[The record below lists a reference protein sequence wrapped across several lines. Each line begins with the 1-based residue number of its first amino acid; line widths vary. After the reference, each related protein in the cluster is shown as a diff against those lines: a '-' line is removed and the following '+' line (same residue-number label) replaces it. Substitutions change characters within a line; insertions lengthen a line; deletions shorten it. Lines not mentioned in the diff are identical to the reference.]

1 MKRVLFAAAF
11 AAVAMTFSAAQA
23 DTLVYAGTL
32 LAKPGSAPL
41 HNQTVVIAGDRI
53 KAVQTGFTAP
63 KAGDK
68 IVDLKNRF
76 VLPGLFDCHVHLLSY
91 FSATQK
97 LDTVTL
103 SPQAIALRGA
113 YHAGLD
119 LLAGFTTVRDLGE
132 ANGSGDAIFALRD
145 AIAKGWVPGPR
156 VFAAG
161 ALIAPTGGHGQ
172 TYGYRDDIDDV
183 FTSKG
188 RCDGPIECRKMVRLQ
203 VQRGAN
209 VIKFA
214 ATGGV
219 LSDVGAG
226 TGQQF
231 FDDEIQAIVQTAHM
245 LGRKVAVH
253 AHGTDGIN
261 AALRAGVDS
270 IEHGTFM
277 DDVSIRLFKKK
288 GAYYVPTVV
297 AGVTV
302 AEEAKQPGF
311 FSPAVRDKALAV
323 GPHIL
328 AALRKAHAA
337 GVKIAFGTDTGVSPH
352 GQNARE
358 FELMV
363 QAGMTPMEAIK
374 AATVSAADLVG
385 VTKDLGTIEPGK
397 YADLVATAASP
408 LDNVSD
414 LRHIRFVMKAGAVY
428 KQE

>member
-1 MKRVLFAAAF
+1 MKRLLFAAAF
-11 AAVAMTFSAAQA
+11 AATAIATAAHA

-32 LAKPGSAPL
+32 LAKPGQALL

-53 KAVQTGFTAP
+53 KAVQAGFTAP
-63 KAGDK
+63 KAGDQV
-68 IVDLKNRF
+68 IDLKNRF
-76 VLPGLFDCHVHLLSY
+76 VLPGLFDCHVHLLLD
-91 FSATQK
+91 FNATQK
-97 LDTVTL
+97 VDLVTL

-119 LLAGFTTVRDLGE
+119 LRAGFTTVRDLGE

-145 AIAKGWVPGPR
+145 AIAKGWVAGPR
-156 VFAAG
+156 VYAAG

-172 TYGYRDDIDDV
+172 IYGYREDIDDL
-183 FTSKG
+183 FMSKG
-188 RCDGPIECRKMVRLQ
+188 RCDGPIECRKVTRLQ
-203 VQRGAN
+203 VARGAN
-209 VIKFA
+209 VIKLA
-214 ATGGV
+214 TTGGV

-226 TGQQF
+226 IGQQF

-261 AALRAGVDS
+261 AALRAGADS

-277 DDVSIRLFKKK
+277 DDELIRLFKEHHTW
-288 GAYYVPTVV
+288 YVPTVM
-297 AGVTV
+297 AGMTV
-302 AEEAKQPGF
+302 AENAKIPGF
-311 FSPAVRDKALAV
+311 YPPNVAAKAFLV
-323 GPHIL
+323 GPLML
-328 AALRKAHAA
+328 ATLRKAHNA
-337 GVKIAFGTDTGVSPH
+337 GLKIAFGTDTGVSPH

-363 QAGMTPMEAIK
+363 QAGMSPMEAIK

-385 VTKDLGTIEPGK
+385 VTKDLGTVEPGK

-408 LDNVSD
+408 LDNISE
-414 LRHIRFVMKAGAVY
+414 LRHVRFVMKAGAVY

>member
-1 MKRVLFAAAF
+1 MKLVLFAAAF
-11 AAVAMTFSAAQA
+11 AAIVVTTAAHA

-32 LAKPGSAPL
+32 LAKPGEAPL
-41 HNQTVVIAGDRI
+41 HSQTIVIANDRI
-53 KAVQTGFTAP
+53 KAVQAGFTPA
-63 KAGDK
+63 KAGDQV
-68 IVDLKNRF
+68 IDLKNRF
-76 VLPGLFDCHVHLLSY
+76 VLPGLFDCHLHLLLD
-91 FSATQK
+91 FNATQK
-97 LDTVTL
+97 LDMTTL

-119 LLAGFTTVRDLGE
+119 LRAGFTTVRDLGE

-145 AIAKGWVPGPR
+145 AIAKGWVAGPR
-156 VFAAG
+156 VYAAG

-172 TYGYRDDIDDV
+172 IYGYREDIDDL
-183 FTSKG
+183 FMSKG
-188 RCDGPIECRKMVRLQ
+188 RCDGPIECRKVTRLQ
-203 VQRGAN
+203 VARGAN
-209 VIKFA
+209 VIKLA
-214 ATGGV
+214 STGGV

-231 FDDEIQAIVQTAHM
+231 EDDEIQAIVQTAHR

-261 AALRAGVDS
+261 AALRAGADS

-277 DDVSIRLFKKK
+277 DDESIRLFKEHH
-288 GAYYVPTVV
+288 AYYVPTVV

-302 AEEAKQPGF
+302 AEEAKIPGF
-311 FSPAVRDKALAV
+311 FPPAIRDKALAV

-328 AALRKAHAA
+328 ETLRKAHNA

-363 QAGMTPMEAIK
+363 QAGLTPMEAIK

-385 VTKDLGTIEPGK
+385 VSKDLGTIEPGK

-408 LDNVSD
+408 LDSVSE
-414 LRHIRFVMKAGAVY
+414 LRHVRFVMKAGTVF